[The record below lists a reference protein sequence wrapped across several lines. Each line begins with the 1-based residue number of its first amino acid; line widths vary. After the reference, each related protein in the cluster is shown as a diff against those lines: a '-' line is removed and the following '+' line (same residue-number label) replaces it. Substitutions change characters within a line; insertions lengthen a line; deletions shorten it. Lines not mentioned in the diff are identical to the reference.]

1 MQGCLKCVFPV
12 IKTRHRYLFSE
23 LPRHG
28 NGAARRFLY
37 RVGAPVAAGGGEV
50 AAYAG
55 HYAHPAAVDDA

>member
-1 MQGCLKCVFPV
+1 MRLSGDENVRP
-12 IKTRHRYLFSE
+12 LFVSE

-28 NGAARRFLY
+28 NGAARGFLH
-37 RVGAPVAAGGGEV
+37 RAGAPVAAGGGEV

>member
-1 MQGCLKCVFPV
+1 MCLSGDENVRP
-12 IKTRHRYLFSE
+12 LFVSE

-28 NGAARRFLY
+28 NGTSRRFLH